1 MSLSVSEAFAEAQRL
16 NRLLDAGIDAIRTQ
30 AVALAEAE
38 NLYRKAR
45 AEAWTRVPRDGG
57 KDWTAGRREAWV
69 DAETAD
75 LRRARDIAE
84 GVQRAAIEAV
94 RARRQQLSVLQS
106 FVAAERSEMELAR

>member
-1 MSLSVSEAFAEAQRL
+1 MNTADAYAEAQRL
-16 NRLLDAGIDAIRTQ
+16 NRLLDAGIEAIRSQ

-38 NLYRKAR
+38 NAYRKAR
-45 AEAWTRVPRDGG
+45 SEAWVRVPSDGS

-69 DAETAD
+69 DAQTAD
-75 LRRARDIAE
+75 LRKARDIAE
-84 GVQRAAIEAV
+84 GMQRAAIEAV

>member
-1 MSLSVSEAFAEAQRL
+1 MNTADAFAEAQRL
-16 NRLLDAGIDAIRTQ
+16 NRLLDAGIEAIRTQ

-38 NLYRKAR
+38 NVYRKAR
-45 AEAWTRVPRDGG
+45 AEAWMRVPKDGS
-57 KDWTAGRREAWV
+57 KEWTAGRREAQV
-69 DAETAD
+69 DADTAD
-75 LRRARDIAE
+75 LRQARDIAE

>member
-1 MSLSVSEAFAEAQRL
+1 MNVADAYAESQRL

-30 AVALAEAE
+30 AVALADAE
-38 NLYRKAR
+38 NAYRKAR
-45 AEAWTRVPRDGG
+45 AEAWVRVPKDGG
-57 KDWTAGRREAWV
+57 KEWTAGRREAQV
-69 DAETAD
+69 DADTAD
-75 LRRARDIAE
+75 LRRVRDIAE

>member
-1 MSLSVSEAFAEAQRL
+1 MNLSDAYAEAERL
-16 NRLLDAGIDAIRTQ
+16 NRLLDAGIEAIRSQ

-38 NLYRKAR
+38 NAYRKAR
-45 AEAWTRVPRDGG
+45 AHAWMNVPRDGS
-57 KDWTAGRREAWV
+57 KEWTAGRREAQV
-69 DAETAD
+69 DADTAD
-75 LRRARDIAE
+75 LRKARDIAD